1 MDKKIMKENIGDN
14 TKKSSFAGS
23 VIVRWRWSREKKYRD
38 FLKLRRGGDTETPYD
53 LELKYNEKPFEKE
66 SVLIYSDQISGY
78 SADQKKTKIKQLL
91 SSEDWLWNPD
101 QKINFDKE
109 IDRIV

>member
-14 TKKSSFAGS
+14 TKKSSLAGS

-101 QKINFDKE
+101 QKINFDKK